1 MLDTIVL
8 LIPQEKFK
16 ILDYEAFTPSAKG
29 LFEPPF
35 YKLEKGYMCCVQNP
49 NKADF
54 EELIYKPRLTL
65 IKNIINGGYSV
76 NLKIEFSAPKL
87 LFGNNFQ
94 ELEDKD
100 FSKVAKKLRQK
111 LKEMQI
117 DISAKNL
124 KNAQVK
130 GIHYSKNIV
139 LNAPSSLVINTLGK
153 LNISKR
159 LDTGN
164 TDYRNEGQAIR
175 YHANSYEFV
184 FYDKMQDLEQ
194 YKISEKRAIEKD
206 NYAQYNLFTTKEIIK
221 NEVLRMEVRLNSK
234 RKIKEMLEK
243 VELAIPVTFQNLFKK
258 EISQKILLH
267 FWDNSIAP
275 SLSLILLSEETAYET
290 FYRLKNMGLKE
301 NKILQ
306 ILGALQIIKES
317 GLRNLKTIIEPH
329 NFYRLQNE
337 LKKLDNNENYL
348 YSIFKLIRADLH
360 EMHSLQPK
368 EIKIKALK

>member
-16 ILDYEAFTPSAKG
+16 ILAYEAFTPNAKG

-35 YKLEKGYMCCVQNP
+35 YKIEKGFIRCSQNS
-49 NKADF
+49 NNGDD
-54 EELIYKPRLTL
+54 YKPRLTL
-65 IKNIINGGYSV
+65 IKNIVNGGYSI
-76 NLKIEFSAPKL
+76 NLQIEFSAPKL

-100 FSKVAKKLRQK
+100 LSKVLRKLRQK
-111 LKEMQI
+111 LKEMQVDVSI
-117 DISAKNL
+117 KNL

-130 GIHYSKNIV
+130 GVHYSKNVI
-139 LNAPSSLVINTLGK
+139 LNVPSRLVINTLGK

-164 TDYRNEGQAIR
+164 TDYRNEGHAIR
-175 YHANSYEFV
+175 YHANSYELT

-194 YKISEKRAIEKD
+194 CKISTKRAIEKD
-206 NYAQYNLFTTKEIIK
+206 NYSQNKLFTSKEIIK
-221 NEVLRMEVRLNSK
+221 NEVLRMEVRLNTKS
-234 RKIKEMLEK
+234 KIKDILEK
-243 VELAIPVTFQNLFKK
+243 IELPIPITFKNLFSK

-267 FWDNSIAP
+267 FWDNFVTP
-275 SLSLILLSEETAYET
+275 SLSIILLSEESIEEK
-290 FYRLKNMGLKE
+290 FYKLKNIGFKGT
-301 NKILQ
+301 KILQ
-306 ILGALQIIKES
+306 ILGALQVIKES

-329 NFYRLQNE
+329 NFYRLQEE

-348 YSIFKLIRADLH
+348 YSIFKRIRADLH
-360 EMHSLQPK
+360 EMHSVQPK
-368 EIKIKALK
+368 EIKIEALK